1 MSTTPPTL
9 LFKATSGGTFSYP
22 DGYDNVSNQDLVDL
36 YRLTQ
41 KALLSLETE
50 IDKRSITVGI
60 GVEKA
65 IRRVKEIYK
74 EVRITKRIPDRAE
87 RLVHNAISAVTDPV
101 FTEPGARR
109 YQIFFTDILSL
120 KNHGIF
126 VLCAAS
132 LGKEKVRNMK
142 KEDRMEFLDYLG
154 NNFSTFNSSA
164 LDDLATKFDIPKHD
178 KYSEPNQRK
187 RRLSQVLETSPRK
200 EQQNVLQ
207 GKGTIEGGGDSEVA
221 AASTSMETEQMLRR
235 QRQIEYS
242 YSNAPVKSISP
253 LGEKLTDAIRSS
265 KQWQWERAVG
275 QNEVTG
281 CITALAPKD
290 RNIDIS
296 LNMLV
301 GFEMGNKLIEELRL
315 IPI

>member
-1 MSTTPPTL
+1 MSTTLPTL

-74 EVRITKRIPDRAE
+74 EVRITKRVSEKSERAI
-87 RLVHNAISAVTDPV
+87 HSAISAVTGPV
-101 FTEPGARR
+101 FTDHGARR
-109 YQIFFTDILSL
+109 YQLFFIDILNL
-120 KNHGIF
+120 KNDGIF
-126 VLCAAS
+126 ILCAAS
-132 LGKEKVRNMK
+132 LGKEKVRSMK
-142 KEDRMEFLDYLG
+142 KEDRIEFLDYLA
-154 NNFSTFNSSA
+154 NNLSTFNSSA
-164 LDDLATKFDIPKHD
+164 LDDLATKFDVPKHD
-178 KYSEPNQRK
+178 MYSERNQRK
-187 RRLSQVLETSPRK
+187 RCLSQVLEISPRK
-200 EQQNVLQ
+200 EQQSVLQ
-207 GKGTIEGGGDSEVA
+207 GKGPEVA
-221 AASTSMETEQMLRR
+221 AVSTSMETEQILRR
-235 QRQIEYS
+235 QSQIEYR
-242 YSNAPVKSISP
+242 YSNAPVTSISP
-253 LGEKLTDAIRSS
+253 LGEKLTDAIKSS

-275 QNEVTG
+275 QTDVTG

-301 GFEMGNKLIEELRL
+301 GFEMGTKLIEELGI
-315 IPI
+315 IPM